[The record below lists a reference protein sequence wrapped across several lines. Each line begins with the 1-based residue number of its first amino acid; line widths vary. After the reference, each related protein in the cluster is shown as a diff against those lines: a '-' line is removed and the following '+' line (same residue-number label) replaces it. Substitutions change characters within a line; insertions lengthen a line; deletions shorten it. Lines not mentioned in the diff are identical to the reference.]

1 MFNEVRR
8 KVYKTFKRANLVIK
22 IVMMK
27 NYIGCNFKLL
37 EEKCLEYNE

>member
-22 IVMMK
+22 IVMTK
-27 NYIGCNFKLL
+27 NYISRNFKLL